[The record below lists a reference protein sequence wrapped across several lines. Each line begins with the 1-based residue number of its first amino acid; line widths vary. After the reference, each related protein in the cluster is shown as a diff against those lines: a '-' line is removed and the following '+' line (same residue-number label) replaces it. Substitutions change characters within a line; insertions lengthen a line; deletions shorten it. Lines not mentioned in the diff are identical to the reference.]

1 MTDHPLPASRPRRGS
16 RLSVNDNGRY
26 LEDEAGVPFFYLGD
40 TAWTLFKRLDQDDAE
55 RYLANRAAKG
65 FTVIQAYVLRGLEVT
80 NLEGHLPLV
89 DRDPTQLD
97 EGFFGNIDRI
107 VRRANELGLV
117 MGMVATMGEHV
128 KRRPTAERFKERN
141 EQIFTVEN
149 AHRFGELLGKRY
161 RDDCVIWLLGGDRN
175 PSGEDIATWDA
186 MAYGMKAGSAGA
198 HLVSYH
204 SGGGHS
210 SSEYFHD
217 KDWLDF
223 NTVQSRHQSRDA
235 NYPLITADYALAPV
249 KPTLDMECRYEDHP
263 DARVIDIQ
271 QVFAGELDPDERVDA
286 FDAREGAYWAVF
298 AGAAG
303 HGYGHNDIWQMAD
316 SRRVASTRDY
326 SFPLLPPRHDW
337 FLSIDSPGAFS
348 ISYLRR
354 LVELRPWYLTEP
366 DDSVLVAGRGETGA
380 EDRASA
386 LRARDGSFVL
396 AYLTFGSPVS
406 IDLDRLSGTEV
417 RGSWYDPRTG
427 TFSVEGTYPSTGIRE
442 FRAPSSG
449 RGNDW
454 VLVLDDSAAGHPT
467 S

>member
-1 MTDHPLPASRPRRGS
+1 MTDSRPVAASRAGTRLALSADRRG
-16 RLSVNDNGRY
+16 LVDQ
-26 LEDEAGVPFFYLGD
+26 DGVPFFYLGD
-40 TAWTLFKRLDQDDAE
+40 TAWTLFKRLDHADAD
-55 RYLANRAAKG
+55 RYLSNRADKG

-80 NLEGHLPLV
+80 NLDGELPLI
-89 DRDPTQLD
+89 DRDPTQLN
-97 EGFFGNIDRI
+97 EGFFRNVDWI

-117 MGMVATMGEHV
+117 MGLVATMGEHV
-128 KRRPTAERFKERN
+128 KRKVSGERFKERN
-141 EQIFTVEN
+141 EQIFNEDS
-149 AHRFGELLGKRY
+149 AYRFGELLGARY

-175 PSGEDIATWDA
+175 PSEEDIATWDA
-186 MAYGMKAGSAGA
+186 MAYGMKAGSAGV

-235 NYPLITADYALAPV
+235 NYPLITADYALSPV

-271 QVFAGELDPDERVDA
+271 KVFAGELDPDERVDA

-316 SRRVASTRDY
+316 KSRVDSTRDY
-326 SFPLLPPRHDW
+326 SFPLLPPRNDW
-337 FLSIDSPGAFS
+337 FVSIDSPGAFS

-354 LVELRPWYLTEP
+354 LVELRPWYLATP
-366 DDSVLVAGRGETGA
+366 DQSVIAAGQGEG
-380 EDRASA
+380 EDHVGA
-386 LRARDGSFVL
+386 LRARDGSFILV
-396 AYLTFGSPVS
+396 YLTFGNPVS
-406 IDLDRLSGTEV
+406 IDLDRMSGTEV
-417 RGSWYDPRTG
+417 RASWYDPRTG
-427 TFSVEGTYPSTGIRE
+427 QLAVSGTFPRSGVRE
-442 FRAPSSG
+442 FVAPSSG
-449 RGNDW
+449 RDHDW
-454 VLVLDDSAAGHPT
+454 VLILDDVAAGLPVI
-467 S
+467 

>member
-1 MTDHPLPASRPRRGS
+1 MSQPAIPSPQPRTGS
-16 RLSVNDNGRY
+16 RLRVSDDHRY
-26 LEDEAGVPFFYLGD
+26 LVDQDDVPFFYLGD
-40 TAWTLFKRLDQDDAE
+40 TAWTLFKRLDPDDVE
-55 RYLANRAAKG
+55 RYLSNRSEKG

-80 NLEGHLPLV
+80 NLEGQLPLV
-89 DRDPTQLD
+89 DRDPTQLN
-97 EGFFGNIDRI
+97 EGFFGNVDRI

-128 KRRPTAERFKERN
+128 KRRPSGERFKERN

-149 AHRFGELLGKRY
+149 AYRYGELLGQRY
-161 RDDCVIWLLGGDRN
+161 RNDCVIWLLGGDRN
-175 PSGEDIATWDA
+175 PSEEDIATWDA
-186 MAYGMKAGSAGA
+186 MAYGMKAGSADT

-223 NTVQSRHQSRDA
+223 NTVQSRHRSQDA
-235 NYPLITADYALAPV
+235 NYPLITADYVLTPT

-271 QVFAGELDPDERVDA
+271 AVMAGQLDPDERVDA
-286 FDAREGAYWAVF
+286 FDARQGAYWAVF

-316 SRRVASTRDY
+316 SRRVDSTRDY

-337 FLSIDSPGAFS
+337 FVSIDSPGAFS

-354 LVELRPWYLTEP
+354 LVELRPWYVTEP
-366 DDSVLVAGRGETGA
+366 DESVITAGAGEDGA

-386 LRARDGSFVL
+386 LRARDGRFIL
-396 AYLTFGSPVS
+396 AYLTLGSPVS
-406 IDLDRLSGTEV
+406 IDLERLSGSEV
-417 RGSWYDPRTG
+417 RASWYDPRTG
-427 TFSVEGTYPSTGIRE
+427 LFQSIGTFPRTGARAFTPPSNGH
-442 FRAPSSG
+442 
-449 RGNDW
+449 GNDW
-454 VLVLDDSAAGHPT
+454 VLVLDDVAADLPI
-467 S
+467 

>member
-1 MTDHPLPASRPRRGS
+1 M
-16 RLSVNDNGRY
+16 
-26 LEDEAGVPFFYLGD
+26 GD

-55 RYLANRAAKG
+55 RYLSNRSQKG

-89 DRDPTQLD
+89 DRDPTQLN
-97 EGFFGNIDRI
+97 EGFFSNVDRI

-128 KRRPTAERFKERN
+128 KRRPSGERFKERN

-149 AHRFGELLGKRY
+149 AYRYGELLGARY

-175 PSGEDIATWDA
+175 PSEEDIATWDA
-186 MAYGMKAGSAGA
+186 MAYGMKAGSAGT

-223 NTVQSRHQSRDA
+223 NTVQSRHRSQDA
-235 NYPLITADYALAPV
+235 NYPLITTDYGLTPV

-271 QVFAGELDPDERVDA
+271 AVMAGQLDPDERVDA

-303 HGYGHNDIWQMAD
+303 HGYGHNDLWQMAD
-316 SRRVASTRDY
+316 SRRVDSTRDY

-337 FLSIDSPGAFS
+337 FVSIDAAGAFGMG
-348 ISYLRR
+348 YLRR
-354 LVELRPWYLTEP
+354 LMELRPWYAAVP
-366 DDSVLVAGRGETGA
+366 DQSIISSGPGA
-380 EDRASA
+380 EGDEDHVQA

-396 AYLTFGSPVS
+396 AYLTLGSPAS
-406 IDLDRLSGTEV
+406 IDLDALTGSEV
-417 RGSWYDPRTG
+417 RASWYDPRTG
-427 TFSVEGTYPSTGIRE
+427 LFQGIGTFPRAGTRE
-442 FRAPSSG
+442 FSPPSRG
-449 RGNDW
+449 HGNDW
-454 VLVLDDSAAGHPT
+454 VLVLDDAAASYPT
-467 S
+467 D